1 MPEWV
6 QLLFVSAVTMGL
18 SHTVTKEKIFAPLR
32 EKLGG
37 DETWAGY
44 LVSCPYCFSHWVA
57 FVLVP
62 ITGLYYVHIP
72 WDWWIADEVASWF
85 LSAILVTVIAA
96 FLRIVF
102 FLIDEKQALA
112 RKEKEIAKEIV
123 DEEHER
129 PSAHH

>member
-1 MPEWV
+1 
-6 QLLFVSAVTMGL
+6 MGI
-18 SHTVTKEKIFAPLR
+18 SHTVTKERIFESLRNRVGAPDSWR
-32 EKLGG
+32 
-37 DETWAGY
+37 GY

-62 ITGLYYVHIP
+62 LTGTYLLHVS
-72 WDWWIADEVASWF
+72 WDVWVLDEIVDWF
-85 LSAILVTVIAA
+85 ISSILVTVVAA

-112 RKEKEIAKEIV
+112 RKEKEIAKEV
-123 DEEHER
+123 LDEEVDR